1 MRRSIGLITFLLLAS
16 CQSGTPPGSEPNL
29 IEPSP
34 FSNWPSVTEMPV
46 QVPPGLWV
54 LCSRNP
60 SPEEA
65 QRRYAEAKAH
75 GPHATCSV
83 IVRVSPEAIG
93 PFREGSRLSTGA
105 V

>member
-29 IEPSP
+29 VEASP

-46 QVPPGLWV
+46 QVPPGLWF
-54 LCSRNP
+54 LRRNP

-65 QRRYAEAKAH
+65 QRRDAAAKAH
-75 GPHATCSV
+75 GIDHKVLVLT
-83 IVRVSPEAIG
+83 
-93 PFREGSRLSTGA
+93 EGAPVVL
-105 V
+105 